1 MSLRA
6 LRQAMAGALA
16 VGLALWTVGA
26 AQADDRSRSW
36 NSLTPTQ
43 KQTLAPLQRDW
54 TSIEP
59 ARRQKW
65 LEVAALYPQM
75 PADERERLQAR
86 MSEWARMAPA
96 ERATARQQFQEV
108 RRVPDEERKAH
119 WQAYQSL
126 TPEEREQL
134 AQRAKPAARAQ
145 AAEAQARAASQ
156 ADANG
161 STSKRNIVRAPAQTP
176 AQPTPRVVN
185 PGVQQARPGATTTPL
200 TTRAAPPMH
209 NQAGLPKIVATPNF
223 VDPQT
228 LLPQKGPQGA
238 AVRSAAPASE
248 PRKP

>member
-1 MSLRA
+1 MRLRA
-6 LRQAMAGALA
+6 LRQALA
-16 VGLALWTVGA
+16 IGLALWTVGA
-26 AQADDRSRSW
+26 AEANDRSPSW

-43 KQTLAPLQRDW
+43 KQALAPLQRDW
-54 TSIEP
+54 TNIEP

-75 PADERERLQAR
+75 QEAERERLQAR

-126 TPEEREQL
+126 TAEEREHL
-134 AQRAKPAARAQ
+134 AQRAKPAARAE
-145 AAEAQARAASQ
+145 AAEAQARAVPQ

-161 STSKRNIVRAPAQTP
+161 STSKRNIVSAPAQT
-176 AQPTPRVVN
+176 TPRVVN

-200 TTRAAPPMH
+200 TTRATPPLH
-209 NQAGLPKIVATPNF
+209 NQAGLPKIAATPNF

-248 PRKP
+248 PKRP